1 MFLEKFLEL
10 DIATQVLAG
19 IFLLSFVVQA
29 FYYLYYY
36 AGVIYYNRKLHRGD
50 VKHRIKQPP
59 VSVIICSKNEAEN
72 LEALLP
78 TVLEQRYPEF
88 QVVVVNDGST
98 DESTEV
104 LDRYSKKYP
113 NLYHTFL
120 PIGAKYMSR
129 KKMCITVAVKAAKY
143 DHLLLIDADC
153 RPDSD
158 QWISEMVRN
167 FTEKKELV
175 IGVGAYA
182 PKGGLLNKII
192 CFDNLFNTMQYVGL
206 ALRRSPYMGTHRN
219 IAYTKEAFL
228 RNKGFISNLGEAFG
242 EDDLFVQDVATKE
255 NTSVEIAANTV
266 CYRDLNFKAFML
278 DKEQRM
284 STRSH
289 YKFGIR
295 MKLALDTLTR
305 LLFLASGVALII
317 FLLNNPGCELFAAIA
332 GGVIF
337 LRYLMMSV
345 IFHKAATIL
354 RERKSHVSFIL
365 LEILLPL
372 LSAYLVTFGRIGTKK
387 RSMWR

>member
-104 LDRYSKKYP
+104 LDRYAKKYP

-175 IGVGAYA
+175 IG
-182 PKGGLLNKII
+182 
-192 CFDNLFNTMQYVGL
+192 D
-206 ALRRSPYMGTHRN
+206 
-219 IAYTKEAFL
+219 
-228 RNKGFISNLGEAFG
+228 
-242 EDDLFVQDVATKE
+242 
-255 NTSVEIAANTV
+255 
-266 CYRDLNFKAFML
+266 
-278 DKEQRM
+278 
-284 STRSH
+284 
-289 YKFGIR
+289 
-295 MKLALDTLTR
+295 
-305 LLFLASGVALII
+305 
-317 FLLNNPGCELFAAIA
+317 
-332 GGVIF
+332 
-337 LRYLMMSV
+337 
-345 IFHKAATIL
+345 
-354 RERKSHVSFIL
+354 RKSV
-365 LEILLPL
+365 
-372 LSAYLVTFGRIGTKK
+372 V
-387 RSMWR
+387 